1 MADET
6 LRRDARAV
14 ETPEEASALLVQRL
28 RAGDIERS
36 RVELAAG
43 LGDEVARSV
52 LPEPPPLLERL
63 PALQRVRDLGPA
75 AWVAAERACL
85 AAWPDAQRSDLLRG
99 ALESLDAWLAEPSLE
114 RAQAARQRARPA
126 PPTWPIGRAAAGLVA
141 VLDDPLLGAKPLCSG
156 LPRRR
161 AELAQHVL
169 CESFAL
175 GLIVPD
181 ADVPDAQRRGATP
194 YAGRLREGLLL
205 EDPGPNP
212 FAPPHGSVSPV
223 LSVLAGA
230 CDEPRL
236 AERLREGPFPL
247 RLVTGASRERLRAVV
262 EGLAIRGADAR
273 LLPEESDRSGESES
287 AWSVALVDPGTR
299 KIACIKEV
307 RGLTGLNLR
316 ESKNLVDDA
325 PTSAC
330 WWLNEWDET
339 RAALRVGFA
348 PWLLR

>member
-1 MADET
+1 MADEN

-28 RAGDIERS
+28 RAGDIERA

-43 LGDEVARSV
+43 LGDETARSV
-52 LPEPPPLLERL
+52 LGEPPPLLERL

-85 AAWPDAQRSDLLRG
+85 AAWPDAERSDLLRG
-99 ALESLDAWLAEPSLE
+99 ALEALEAWLAEPSLE

-141 VLDDPLLGAKPLCSG
+141 VLDDPLLGARPLCSW
-156 LPRRR
+156 LTRSE
-161 AELAQHVL
+161 AEHAQRVL
-169 CESFAL
+169 DESGAL

-181 ADVPDAQRRGATP
+181 AAVPVEQRRPTWRTGQ
-194 YAGRLREGLLL
+194 
-205 EDPGPNP
+205 
-212 FAPPHGSVSPV
+212 
-223 LSVLAGA
+223 
-230 CDEPRL
+230 DEP
-236 AERLREGPFPL
+236 AKTGP
-247 RLVTGASRERLRAVV
+247 GS
-262 EGLAIRGADAR
+262 GDAK
-273 LLPEESDRSGESES
+273 S
-287 AWSVALVDPGTR
+287 AWSLALSDSGSH

-307 RGLTGLNLR
+307 RGLTGMNLR
-316 ESKNLVDDA
+316 DSKNLVDEA

-330 WWLNEWDET
+330 WWLSEWDET
-339 RAALRVGFA
+339 RATLCAGFV